1 MIRWNRILVG
11 VLALCLGWLAFASD
25 NDGSSHADPPATAAP
40 TDLLAQLARPTNRPG
55 IIQPGDWLRLS
66 VDDLLAQNKTAVVI
80 SRVNADGTADFPM
93 LGFIAV
99 AGMSDSEAQ
108 LQAGKAYKAANIIAD
123 PHVMV
128 RRIYLGRP
136 GDPAPGPVHPF
147 DLVRIDVMDLQAAG
161 LSATT
166 IGRVSSDGRIGPP
179 QLGSIKIADLTD
191 AAAAKVISKA
201 YRDAQ
206 MIPGAYVK
214 VTTLEAAPP
223 DAEHL
228 DLPDGP
234 VYPVPD
240 AIKPLFQQ

>member
-1 MIRWNRILVG
+1 MSRWNRILVG
-11 VLALCLGWLAFASD
+11 VFVLCLAWLSFASD
-25 NDGSSHADPPATAAP
+25 KDDRSHADPVATAAP
-40 TDLLAQLARPTNRPG
+40 SESLAQFTRPTTRPG

-80 SRVNADGTADFPM
+80 SRVNADGTVDFPM
-93 LGFIAV
+93 VGFIAV
-99 AGMSDSEAQ
+99 AGMNDSEAQ
-108 LQAGKAYKAANIIAD
+108 LQAVKAYKAATIIPDAKIT
-123 PHVMV
+123 V

-147 DLVRIDVMDLQAAG
+147 DLVRIDVMDLQSAG
-161 LSATT
+161 LNSTT

-179 QLGSIKIADLTD
+179 QLGSIKVADLTD
-191 AAAAKVISKA
+191 AAAAMVISKA
-201 YRDAQ
+201 YKNAQ
-206 MIPGAYVK
+206 IIPNAYVK

-240 AIKPLFQQ
+240 AIKSLFQQ